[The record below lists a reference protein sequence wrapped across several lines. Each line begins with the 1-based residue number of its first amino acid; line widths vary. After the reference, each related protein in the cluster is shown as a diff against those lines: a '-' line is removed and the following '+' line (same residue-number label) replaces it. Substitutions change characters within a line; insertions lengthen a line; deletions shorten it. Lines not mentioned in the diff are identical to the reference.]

1 MGLVPKLVLVKIPL
15 HELLIEHRKVMEDDL
30 NMHHDGSFVNFEMN
44 TIGRGTSC
52 PALFGMAINMA
63 HTGLNVLPKA
73 KEVTVEGSIFE
84 YGAVRKAPALAKG
97 GRMCAIYNCPSA
109 QRSIPSVV

>member
-1 MGLVPKLVLVKIPL
+1 M

-30 NMHHDGSFVNFEMN
+30 SMHHDGSFVNFEMN
-44 TIGRGTSC
+44 TIGRGTSS

-63 HTGLNVLPKA
+63 HTGLNMLPKA
-73 KEVTVEGSIFE
+73 KEVSVEGSLFN

-97 GRMCAIYNCPSA
+97 WTDVRDLPIAPPHKEQFRQWYKKHKAGK
-109 QRSIPSVV
+109 